1 MSEFEDRVNSI
12 LGDPAQMEKIANLA
26 KSFMGGENSSGE
38 REQAAG
44 GFGGLGELARSFL
57 GGDGE
62 ESGLDMAAIGRIGRL
77 LSAAGER
84 DREKK
89 ALLEAMKPYRSQ
101 KRREKMDKAMKIARL
116 ARIAGIAMGEEGKD
130 GEI

>member
-62 ESGLDMAAIGRIGRL
+62 ESGLDMAAIGRIGPPAQRGGRTGQ
-77 LSAAGER
+77 GE
-84 DREKK
+84 KSP
-89 ALLEAMKPYRSQ
+89 A
-101 KRREKMDKAMKIARL
+101 
-116 ARIAGIAMGEEGKD
+116 
-130 GEI
+130 

>member
-1 MSEFEDRVNSI
+1 
-12 LGDPAQMEKIANLA
+12 
-26 KSFMGGENSSGE
+26 
-38 REQAAG
+38 
-44 GFGGLGELARSFL
+44 
-57 GGDGE
+57 
-62 ESGLDMAAIGRIGRL
+62 MAAIGRIGRL
-77 LSAAGER
+77 LSAGGER

-89 ALLEAMKPYRSQ
+89 ALLEAMKPYLSP